1 MFHYI
6 PFPTFGCIAFKIHYT
21 MNDYDYNHSLPYNHY
36 MKEKKDAMWRA
47 IMQDLIAKSWIIS
60 SLSLFL
66 DLSLV
71 LPKEKILAIGDD
83 FLTKE
88 LITTFSFSISLFIF
102 IVKIHA
108 QFLMVQD
115 LTLVFVCLFP
125 PVLWFSL
132 ISIKVWQLHLIFFNN
147 HEKIRSPVNRALQ
160 GGLLLHWFIV
170 TGHLSIQVRSN
181 ESPSLGHRR

>member
-1 MFHYI
+1 
-6 PFPTFGCIAFKIHYT
+6 
-21 MNDYDYNHSLPYNHY
+21 
-36 MKEKKDAMWRA
+36 
-47 IMQDLIAKSWIIS
+47 MQDLIAKSWIIS
-60 SLSLFL
+60 SLSLVL

-88 LITTFSFSISLFIF
+88 LITTFSFSISSFIF

-125 PVLWFSL
+125 PALWFSL
-132 ISIKVWQLHLIFFNN
+132 ISIKV
-147 HEKIRSPVNRALQ
+147 
-160 GGLLLHWFIV
+160 
-170 TGHLSIQVRSN
+170 
-181 ESPSLGHRR
+181 